1 MVNTYLYIKI
11 LSYICESKISKN
23 MKARI
28 FTILFVSFT
37 FFLNAQEIMMLKT
50 SGKVVIGDTAQ
61 ITTPGNYNL
70 YVQNGILTERVKV
83 SLRSTADWADD
94 AFVKTPSIVAVSE
107 SIKNNQHL
115 VDMPSAADLVKE
127 GYELK
132 SMDAKLLTQ
141 IEWLWQH
148 MIRLEEE
155 NKALKEKLAS
165 YMGQSS
171 TQK

>member
-1 MVNTYLYIKI
+1 
-11 LSYICESKISKN
+11 
-23 MKARI
+23 MKTRF
-28 FTILFVSFT
+28 FTILFVAFT

-50 SGKVVIGDTAQ
+50 SGKVVIGDTTQ

-94 AFVKTPSIVAVSE
+94 AFGKTPTIAEVSQSIQ
-107 SIKNNQHL
+107 NNQHL
-115 VDMPSAADLVKE
+115 VGMPSAADLVKE

-165 YMGQSS
+165 YVGQSS

>member
-94 AFVKTPSIVAVSE
+94 AFEKTPSIVAVSE

-115 VDMPSAADLVKE
+115 VDMP
-127 GYELK
+127 
-132 SMDAKLLTQ
+132 
-141 IEWLWQH
+141 
-148 MIRLEEE
+148 
-155 NKALKEKLAS
+155 
-165 YMGQSS
+165 
-171 TQK
+171 

>member
-1 MVNTYLYIKI
+1 
-11 LSYICESKISKN
+11 
-23 MKARI
+23 
-28 FTILFVSFT
+28 
-37 FFLNAQEIMMLKT
+37 MLKS

-61 ITTPGNYNL
+61 ISTPGNYNL

-83 SLRSTADWADD
+83 SLKSTADWADD
-94 AFVKTPSIVAVSE
+94 AFEKTPSLSMVSE
-107 SIKNNQHL
+107 SINNNQHL
-115 VDMPSAADLVKE
+115 IDMPSAADLVKD

-155 NKALKEKLAS
+155 NKVLKEKLSS
-165 YMGQSS
+165 YMGKSS

>member
-1 MVNTYLYIKI
+1 
-11 LSYICESKISKN
+11 
-23 MKARI
+23 MKTRFI
-28 FTILFVSFT
+28 TILFVTIT

-50 SGKVVIGDTAQ
+50 SGKVVIGDTTQ

-94 AFVKTPSIVAVSE
+94 AFGKTPTIADVSQSIQ
-107 SIKNNQHL
+107 NNQHL
-115 VDMPSAADLVKE
+115 VGMPSATDLVKE

>member
-1 MVNTYLYIKI
+1 VHPKYPI
-11 LSYICESKISKN
+11 
-23 MKARI
+23 MKTRF
-28 FTILFVSFT
+28 FTILFVSIT
-37 FFLNAQEIMMLKT
+37 FFLNAQEILMLKS

-61 ITTPGNYNL
+61 ISTPGNYNL

-83 SLRSTADWADD
+83 SLKSTADWADD
-94 AFVKTPSIVAVSE
+94 AFEKTPSLSMVSE
-107 SIKNNQHL
+107 SINNNQHL
-115 VDMPSAADLVKE
+115 IDMPSAADLVKD

-155 NKALKEKLAS
+155 NKVLKEKLSS
-165 YMGQSS
+165 YMGKSS